1 VGCGCCVV
9 SFLLLNIMI
18 HSSHTCSRKKN
29 ILLDYPDQITRHQGG
44 GSRALH
50 DKPEVTEQISD
61 DWQSSIINKIRS

>member
-1 VGCGCCVV
+1 M
-9 SFLLLNIMI
+9 FE
-18 HSSHTCSRKKN
+18 KKN